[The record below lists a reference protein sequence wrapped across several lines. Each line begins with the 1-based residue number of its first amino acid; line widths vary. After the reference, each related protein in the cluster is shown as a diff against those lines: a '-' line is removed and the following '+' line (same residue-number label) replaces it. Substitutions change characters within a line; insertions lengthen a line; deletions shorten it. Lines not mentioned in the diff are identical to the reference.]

1 MDKRKVKNVFA
12 WILQVV
18 LGLEFILAGQAK
30 FTRMDTWSGMFEA
43 WGYPDHVY
51 LVVGGLELLGAVLV
65 FIPKTVVKGAL
76 GLAVIM
82 IGALLTHA
90 FHTEWDRVVVTGILA
105 GLCGLLFWLRKPGK
119 PDA

>member
-1 MDKRKVKNVFA
+1 MNKRKVKNVFT
-12 WILQVV
+12 WVLQVL

-30 FTRMDTWSGMFEA
+30 FTRMDTWAGMFQE

-51 LVVGGLELLGAVLV
+51 LLIGGLELVGAVLV
-65 FIPKTVVKGAL
+65 FIPKTASKAAL

-90 FHTEWDRVVVTGILA
+90 LHAEWDRVVVTGILA
-105 GLCGLLFWLRKPGK
+105 GLSGLLFWLRRK
-119 PDA
+119 

>member
-30 FTRMDTWSGMFEA
+30 FTRMDSWATMFRD
-43 WGYPDHVY
+43 WGYPDHIY
-51 LVVGGLELLGAVLV
+51 LLVGGLELVGAVFV
-65 FIPKTVVKGAL
+65 FIPKMASKAAL

-90 FHTEWDRVVVTGILA
+90 IHMEWDRVVVTGILA
-105 GLCGLLFWLRKPGK
+105 GLCGVLFWLRK
-119 PDA
+119 ASVT